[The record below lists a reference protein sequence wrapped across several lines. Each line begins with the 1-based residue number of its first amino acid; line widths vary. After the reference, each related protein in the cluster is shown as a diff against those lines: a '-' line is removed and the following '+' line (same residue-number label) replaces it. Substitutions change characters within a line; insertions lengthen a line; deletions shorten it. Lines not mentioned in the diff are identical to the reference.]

1 MKPIIAMVFALLTF
15 SAAANT
21 TPNHIEYIV
30 PVPPAGSPDLVAR
43 NIAKELSQ
51 NLNIAFPVFN
61 KPGAGSMLATRAFV
75 NDKEGNR
82 VLSISSTVLL
92 HTKLP
97 KDDPLNIIED
107 IDFVGPVVS
116 TPLGLITSPKFKT
129 YKEFKDY
136 ASKNEVVCGVV
147 KPIIEQSVMY
157 LAESQKLNLR
167 LIPHRGTIDVKQ
179 ALLSGTVDCTIDAY
193 GPYKELEKDGRVSL
207 LAYFH
212 KNPQKPDVYVIPGQH
227 PRLESAI
234 SVAIHR
240 NMDPALRQRIVDVLT
255 GLKNNEE
262 FVNNMH
268 NLGYGVP
275 GIDTNY
281 KQFIRKESKVLA
293 PIREKTSE

>member
-1 MKPIIAMVFALLTF
+1 MVFALLTF
-15 SAAANT
+15 VANAGP
-21 TPNHIEYIV
+21 TPPHVEYIV

-43 NIAKELSQ
+43 NIAKELQQ
-51 NLNIAFPVFN
+51 NLNIPFPVFN

-75 NDKEGNR
+75 NDTDGNR

-116 TPLGLITSPKFKT
+116 SPLGLITSPKFKT
-129 YKEFKDY
+129 YKEFAAY
-136 ASKNEVVCGVV
+136 AKKNEVVCGVV

-212 KNPQKPDVYVIPGQH
+212 KNPQKPEVYVIPGNH

-234 SVAIHR
+234 SIAIHT
-240 NMDPALRQRIVDVLT
+240 NMSPSLRKQIVDVVS

-262 FVNNMH
+262 FVSNMN
-268 NLGYGVP
+268 NLGYVVT
-275 GIDTNY
+275 GIDQNY
-281 KQFIRKESKVLA
+281 KQFIRKESKILA
-293 PIREKTSE
+293 PIREKTAE